1 MKKFSSSKL
10 IFHNIRFSDLV
21 DRDTASCDLLIVLGT
36 SLMVAPICM
45 IPDWVGNECHRLL
58 INKYPVGSFIRG
70 PGDVFMKGDCDENI
84 RKLCKMTGWGE
95 ELEATYSETR
105 ARQG

>member
-45 IPDWVGNECHRLL
+45 IPGEHNQV
-58 INKYPVGSFIRG
+58 SFACSQFR
-70 PGDVFMKGDCDENI
+70 FSN
-84 RKLCKMTGWGE
+84 
-95 ELEATYSETR
+95 R
-105 ARQG
+105 A